1 MGSCLRHGK
10 RCSATRVSD
19 CLTGID
25 LCAPRARLR
34 VSDSIWNSVEVSSP
48 RWTVPK
54 DPICA
59 VPAVPVRVRVK

>member
-54 DPICA
+54 IRFALFLQYPCGYA
-59 VPAVPVRVRVK
+59 